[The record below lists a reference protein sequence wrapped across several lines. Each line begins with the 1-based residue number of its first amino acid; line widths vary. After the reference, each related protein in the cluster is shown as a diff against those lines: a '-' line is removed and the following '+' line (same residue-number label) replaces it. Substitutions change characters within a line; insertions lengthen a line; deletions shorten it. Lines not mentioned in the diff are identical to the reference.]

1 MAGAYKPILWTI
13 IVLGFCAWVVALAGI
28 SEVTNDCY
36 VSYWGNGFY
45 DTRSAPGVLTY
56 LGMNCVRGLQFQWWG
71 VWFEF
76 IVLVMIAAFAATKN
90 LPAHQATLT
99 GLLAT
104 VTAINMMNARIFMQ
118 TVSSNFVYEV
128 SNRQSGLNVAAAGYV
143 MFCTFNLMLVLLLGS
158 GLVWFKEQGH
168 DQHVVGYGNKG
179 AAAASG
185 PGPNFAQ
192 PATFASPLSG
202 GGARAY
208 LPGGTNT
215 GEVTISH

>member
-1 MAGAYKPILWTI
+1 MTAYKS
-13 IVLGFCAWVVALAGI
+13 VVAGVVVAGFAAWVVALAGI
-28 SEVTNDCY
+28 ATITADCY
-36 VSYWGNGFY
+36 NNYLGDGNYVGH
-45 DTRSAPGVLTY
+45 PG

-76 IVLVMIAAFAATKN
+76 IVLAYILSVVFLKS

-99 GLLAT
+99 ALLAT
-104 VTAINMMNARIFMQ
+104 VTAINMLNARLFMDGS
-118 TVSSNFVYEV
+118 SSNYVYEV
-128 SNRQSGLNVAAAGYV
+128 ASRQSGLNVAAAGYV
-143 MFCTFNLMLVLLLGS
+143 MFCTFNLILVLLLGS
-158 GLVWFKEQGH
+158 GLVWFKES
-168 DQHVVGYGNKG
+168 DYVVGDGAKAS
-179 AAAASG
+179 AAAVARG

-208 LPGGTNT
+208 LPNNGTNT